1 MSCPRAP
8 PPAWRCRRNAGQ
20 RQNVGIA
27 AENLGQLAPL
37 DDGGNPQIDTE
48 KEEVLA
54 LESLHLPVDVEGMG
68 RRAPRR
74 GQGKESF
81 VRSEVSK
88 ETSKSGGILSEQQ
101 LTGIVKTG
109 VLQGCRSRT
118 FNSFMAFTSLTTC
131 TQEVFMKTKVFPEI
145 ISNFFTGR

>member
-8 PPAWRCRRNAGQ
+8 PPSWRCRRNAGQ

-27 AENLGQLAPL
+27 AENPGQLAPL

-54 LESLHLPVDVEGMG
+54 LESLHLPVELLGEV
-68 RRAPRR
+68 
-74 GQGKESF
+74 QGKESF

-88 ETSKSGGILSEQQ
+88 ETSKSGGILSEQTVDRDSK
-101 LTGIVKTG
+101 LES
-109 VLQGCRSRT
+109 C
-118 FNSFMAFTSLTTC
+118 
-131 TQEVFMKTKVFPEI
+131 
-145 ISNFFTGR
+145 